1 MQSIINDIVKE
12 RNRQDVLW
20 GADRDL
26 SHSRW
31 LAILVEEVGEV
42 AKAMQEGD
50 WRDIR
55 TELTQVAAV
64 AVAWIENI
72 DRNNEATK

>member
-26 SHSRW
+26 SHGQW
-31 LAILVEEVGEV
+31 LVILVEEVGEV

-50 WRDIR
+50 WKDIR
-55 TELTQVAAV
+55 TELIQVAAV
-64 AVAWIENI
+64 CVAWLENI
-72 DRNNEATK
+72 DRGYETTE